1 MVHDARM
8 DETFFCPD
16 CGAEHLEPIEATL
29 GHFARCVD
37 CVVVA
42 EAREPV
48 VHAGITLVEVR
59 VAA

>member
-1 MVHDARM
+1 M